1 MAEHIK
7 RIERKLVYQGNILGF
22 YEDTMQTPDGKIA
35 KWDFLH
41 HKGAAAVVPVTDK
54 GTILMVEQ
62 YRPAL
67 ERFTLEIPA
76 GALDAPGE
84 PGEICAARELEE
96 ETGYRSDDL
105 EWLITVHTAVAFCD
119 EKVPAYVARNLV
131 ASRQNLDEDE
141 FIDVKECTVE
151 ELKEK
156 IFKGEI
162 EDSKTI
168 ASILAYDAKYNKA

>member
-1 MAEHIK
+1 
-7 RIERKLVYQGNILGF
+7 
-22 YEDTMQTPDGKIA
+22 
-35 KWDFLH
+35 
-41 HKGAAAVVPVTDK
+41 
-54 GTILMVEQ
+54 
-62 YRPAL
+62 
-67 ERFTLEIPA
+67 
-76 GALDAPGE
+76 
-84 PGEICAARELEE
+84 
-96 ETGYRSDDL
+96 
-105 EWLITVHTAVAFCD
+105 TVHTAVAFCD
-119 EKVPAYVARNLV
+119 EKVPVYVARNLV